1 MTIPARVLPLLALAS
16 LAGPAALG
24 AQSLWLDPAR
34 DGGFYLEFLRPDIE
48 GYSPASGAF
57 HFGLRAPI
65 TRGLALVGE
74 LPAAH
79 GDLRLESGGVEFNG
93 QAVAPGNPY
102 LGVEIDLPG
111 GAFHVELGGRVSI
124 VDSVDSATSIGFL
137 ADPVDRPEA
146 FLPGVA
152 SGTLRVHGR
161 WIDAR
166 GLGGLLHGGVTGW
179 LPVDG
184 GESELHATY
193 GARLVR
199 LGPDWTAMAGVTGRA
214 NLSAE
219 GRDLEERTLHQFGAA
234 VSLAL
239 GPLRPGA
246 ELRVPLDENLRE
258 AMDWVLGLTLQL
270 ETGR

>member
-1 MTIPARVLPLLALAS
+1 MTLPARALPLLALAS

-57 HFGLRAPI
+57 HFGLRAPV
-65 TRGLALVGE
+65 TRGLTLVGE

-79 GDLRLESGGVEFNG
+79 GDLRLESNGVEFNG
-93 QAVAPGNPY
+93 EAVAPGNPY

-111 GAFHVELGGRVSI
+111 SGIHLELGGRVSI

-152 SGTLRVHGR
+152 SATGRVHGR
-161 WIDAR
+161 WIDAH
-166 GLGGLLHGGVTGW
+166 GLGVLVHGGVTGW

-193 GARLVR
+193 GARLARV
-199 LGPDWTAMAGVTGRA
+199 GPAWTALAGLTGRA
-214 NLSAE
+214 NLSAD
-219 GRDLEERTLHQFGAA
+219 GRDLGERTLHQFGAA
-234 VSLAL
+234 ASLSV
-239 GPLRPGA
+239 GPLRPGL

-258 AMDWVLGLTLQL
+258 AMDWVLGVTLQL
-270 ETGR
+270 DTR